1 MALPALPTKDALR
14 VPVERLLFPIAII
27 GRDWYFLL
35 SRDSVRF
42 VLALSR
48 AGRHITARPTGEEVL
63 VLNGGMRVP
72 LVWTNVVYCPFDYPR
87 IEAA

>member
-1 MALPALPTKDALR
+1 
-14 VPVERLLFPIAII
+14 
-27 GRDWYFLL
+27 
-35 SRDSVRF
+35 